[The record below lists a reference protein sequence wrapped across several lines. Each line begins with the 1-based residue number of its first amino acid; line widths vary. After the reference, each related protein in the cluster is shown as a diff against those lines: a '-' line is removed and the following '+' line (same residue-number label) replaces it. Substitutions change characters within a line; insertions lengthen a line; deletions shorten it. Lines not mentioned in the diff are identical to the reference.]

1 MNKEYVMNTIG
12 EALLTGRAGLSY
24 FVNAVPGMEYNL
36 GKYHETGNIEYLDDF
51 LKMSKRYLRAVES
64 VRDSY
69 HQLDDLFRFIQKEK
83 ESDIST
89 HDNYIE

>member
-12 EALLTGRAGLSY
+12 EALLTGRYGLSY
-24 FVNAVPGMEYNL
+24 FVNAVPSMEYNL
-36 GKYHETGNIEYLDDF
+36 GKYHETGDIEYLDDF

-69 HQLDDLFRFIQKEK
+69 HQLDDLFRFIKKDTNNECQ
-83 ESDIST
+83 T
-89 HDNYIE
+89 